1 MLEVLAQKVST
12 VQLHSLPAD
21 QADLEIVLSADC
33 SKKQERQCTRS
44 GTGIGMRKPHGLF
57 HLDDSIL

>member
-1 MLEVLAQKVST
+1 MIINFFFAVLEVLVQKAST

-33 SKKQERQCTRS
+33 PKNQER
-44 GTGIGMRKPHGLF
+44 
-57 HLDDSIL
+57 